1 MIKRLVMTLC
11 FVAAGTTASAQEP
24 YNLASPV
31 RNLSTLFH
39 DLFGPRGLIVDSE
52 ATLPGEQPH
61 SAHFT
66 SNFQF
71 NFNQFNTALV
81 NQLVTVPLPSPASG
95 FTYEFDASV
104 GVFRRTTQSFGP
116 ILSERAETIGAR
128 RVSFGFATQHF
139 DFDAVEGLDMGS
151 VPAVFTHDNAQ
162 LLGGRQDVVT
172 TTNSIQAKVN
182 QAVAYVTLGVT
193 DRLDISLAAPVVST
207 DLTVVS
213 DATIQRLGTTNPLT
227 HFYRQSDGSVGTRRL
242 FTATASASGIGD
254 FIIRMKGS
262 VMNKPAASF
271 AVGFDVRV
279 PSGDAL
285 NLLGTGAPGLQPFF
299 VASSTIERVSPHVN
313 VGYQWNG
320 SSILAGDPATGQS
333 GDFPDQVAY
342 AAGVDLSAGRL
353 TLVLDLLGR
362 YSIDAERVRT
372 EDFHAL
378 DGQSVFPNVVFSTES
393 FNQLSGAAGFKV
405 NPFGRVLVDL
415 NILFALDDNGV
426 RDRVTPLIGFEYAF

>member
-11 FVAAGTTASAQEP
+11 FLAAGTTASAQDP

-128 RVSFGFATQHF
+128 RVSFGFAAQHF

-227 HFYRQSDGSVGTRRL
+227 HFYRQSDGSIGTRRL
-242 FTATASASGIGD
+242 FTAAASASGIGD

-262 VMNKPAASF
+262 VVNKPAASF

-285 NLLGTGAPGLQPFF
+285 NLLGTGAPGLQPFLIL
-299 VASSTIERVSPHVN
+299 SSTIERVSPHLN

-393 FNQLSGAAGFKV
+393 FNQLSGATGFKV
-405 NPFGRVLVDL
+405 NPFGRVLVDV